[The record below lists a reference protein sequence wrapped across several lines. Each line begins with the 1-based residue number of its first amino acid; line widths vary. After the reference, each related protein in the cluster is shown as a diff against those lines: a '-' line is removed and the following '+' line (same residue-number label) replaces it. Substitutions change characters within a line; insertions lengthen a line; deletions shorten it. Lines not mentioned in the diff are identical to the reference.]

1 MRVAG
6 YIRVSTDKDGQKESP
21 ENQKQLIL
29 DFITEN
35 HFDLYDLYIDVKTGT
50 TDNREGLKRLIQDA
64 KNKEFDVIVAKE
76 LSRLGRNVE
85 LLFQLRRIAE
95 TKGVRLVTLDGKV
108 DTQDVNKQAMF
119 GLYAWIYEQESQGI
133 SDRIK
138 SVFNSKYK
146 SGKFIGSIPPYGYEL
161 KDKKLIVRDDYT
173 VDIVHDIFNK
183 YLEGWGHDKIARYL
197 SKNDIPTPSQ
207 VIGKSNAG
215 LYWQG
220 STVKKILQNPHYVGD
235 LVQGRETTMN
245 VTNKTRKRNDSADW
259 VTIPNTHKPIISRE
273 VFEQVQSLLEE
284 KAKRGRG
291 GTRKKKHLFTNIAYC
306 SDCGNGMWYR
316 ANRKGYICGTYAK
329 HGNKACTNH
338 VIKEQLL
345 KKIILDDLKRMA
357 DDLEHPNLES
367 KIEKKVKATAKQN
380 ESRLQ
385 SIEKQFQKQNEL
397 KRNALQ
403 KFISEDIS
411 KQDYDYFVST
421 VQEKLQQLEIEKAEI
436 KKAIDRKKA
445 AIKISAILEQLKAF
459 LNFNTLTTEMLLRF
473 VEKIEVTESKDVK
486 IYYKFAQ
493 VEGL

>member
-29 DFITEN
+29 NFIN
-35 HFDLYDLYIDVKTGT
+35 QNQYDLSTFYTDVKTGT
-50 TDNREGLKRLIQDA
+50 TDKREGLKQLIQDA
-64 KNKEFDVIVAKE
+64 EDKKFDIIVAKE
-76 LSRLGRNVE
+76 LSRLGRNN
-85 LLFQLRRIAE
+85 LLLQQLERLFE
-95 TKGVRLVTLDGKV
+95 TKGIRLVTTDGSM
-108 DTQDVNKQAMF
+108 DTDDPTKKGLF
-119 GLYAWIYEQESQGI
+119 GLYAWLYQKESQGI

-138 SVFNSKYK
+138 SVFHMKYK
-146 SGKFIGSIPPYGYEL
+146 NGKFLGSIPPYGYEL
-161 KDKKLIVRDDYT
+161 KAKRLVIRDDFTVGIVRD
-173 VDIVHDIFNK
+173 IFSK

-197 SKNDIPTPSQ
+197 TNKDIPTPSQ
-207 VIGKSNAG
+207 VVGKSKVS

-220 STVKKILQNPHYVGD
+220 STVKKILKNPHYVGD
-235 LVQGRETTMN
+235 LVQGRETTLS
-245 VTNKTRKRNDSADW
+245 VTNKTRKINDPKDW
-259 VTIPNTHKPIISRE
+259 ITISDTHEPIISRE
-273 VFEQVQSLLEE
+273 VFEQVQSLLEQ
-284 KAKRGRG
+284 KARRGRG

-345 KKIILDDLKRMA
+345 KEIILDDLKKMA
-357 DDLEHPNLES
+357 DDLEHPDLEN

-385 SIEKQFQKQNEL
+385 SIEKQVQKQKEL

-411 KQDYDYFVST
+411 KQDYDDFVST
-421 VQEKLQQLEIEKAEI
+421 VQEKLQLLEIEKAEI
-436 KKAIDRKKA
+436 KRATDEKKA

-459 LNFNTLTTEMLLRF
+459 LNFNALTTEMLLRF

-486 IYYKFAQ
+486 VYYKFAQ

>member
-1 MRVAG
+1 MKIAG
-6 YIRVSTDKDGQKESP
+6 YIRVSTNNEGQKESP
-21 ENQKQLIL
+21 ENQRHMIL
-29 DFITEN
+29 DYITEN
-35 HFDLYDLYIDVKTGT
+35 QHDLYDFYTDIQTGT

-64 KNKEFDVIVAKE
+64 ENREFDVIVAKE

-85 LLFQLRRIAE
+85 LLYQLKRVAD
-95 TKGVRLVTLDGKV
+95 TKGVRLITLDGKV
-108 DTQDVNKQAMF
+108 DTQDFSKQAMF
-119 GLYAWIYEQESQGI
+119 GLYAWIYESESQRI

-138 SVFNSKYK
+138 SVFHMKYK
-146 SGKFIGSIPPYGYEL
+146 SGKFLGSVPPYGYGL
-161 KDKKLIVRDDYT
+161 KDKKLIIRDDYT
-173 VDIVHDIFNK
+173 VSVVKDIFEK

-197 SKNDIPTPSQ
+197 TNNDIPTPSQ
-207 VIGKSNAG
+207 VIGKANSG

-220 STVKKILQNPHYVGD
+220 STVKKILKNPHYVGD

-245 VTNKTRKRNDSADW
+245 VTNKTRKVNDKSEW
-259 VTIPNTHKPIISRE
+259 ITISDAHEPIIPRD
-273 VFEQVQSLLEE
+273 VFEQVQSLLEQ

-291 GTRKKKHLFTNIAYC
+291 GTRKQKHLFTNIAYC
-306 SDCGNGMWYR
+306 SDCGKSMHYR
-316 ANRKGYICGTYAK
+316 INRKGYICGSYAK
-329 HGNKACTNH
+329 HGKKACSSH

-345 KKIILDDLKRMA
+345 KEIILDDLKKMA

-367 KIEKKVKATAKQN
+367 KIKKKVRATAKQN

-385 SIEKQFQKQNEL
+385 SIEKKIQKQMEL
-397 KRNALQ
+397 KHNALQ
-403 KFISEDIS
+403 KYIADDIS
-411 KQDYDYFVST
+411 KQDYDDFVNT

-436 KKAIDRKKA
+436 ISAIDSKKA

-473 VEKIEVTESKDVK
+473 VEKIEVTENKDVK

>member
-6 YIRVSTDKDGQKESP
+6 YIRVSTNKEGQKESP
-21 ENQKQLIL
+21 ENQKQMIL

-35 HFDLYDLYIDVKTGT
+35 HFDLFDFYTDVQTGT

-64 KNKEFDVIVAKE
+64 ENKEFDVIIAKE

-85 LLFQLRRIAE
+85 LLYQLRRVADN
-95 TKGVRLVTLDGKV
+95 KGVRLITLDGKV
-108 DTQDVNKQAMF
+108 DTQDFSKQAMF
-119 GLYAWIYEQESQGI
+119 GLYAWIYESESQRI

-138 SVFNSKYK
+138 SVFHMKYK
-146 SGKFIGSIPPYGYEL
+146 NGKFLGSIPPYGYEL
-161 KDKKLIVRDDYT
+161 KDKRLVIRDDYT
-173 VDIVHDIFNK
+173 VDIVRDIFNK

-197 SKNDIPTPSQ
+197 TNRDIPTPSQ
-207 VIGKSNAG
+207 VVGKSNAG

-220 STVKKILQNPHYVGD
+220 STVKKILKNPHYVGD

-245 VTNKTRKRNDSADW
+245 VTNKTRRVNDQSEW
-259 VTIPNTHKPIISRE
+259 ITISDAHKPIISRDM
-273 VFEQVQSLLEE
+273 FEQVQSLLEQ

-291 GTRKKKHLFTNIAYC
+291 GTRKRKHLFTNIAYC
-306 SDCGNGMWYR
+306 SDCGKAMHYR
-316 ANRKGYICGTYAK
+316 INRKGYICGSYAK
-329 HGNKACTNH
+329 HGKKACSSH

-345 KKIILDDLKRMA
+345 KEIILDDLKKMA

-367 KIEKKVKATAKQN
+367 KIEKRVRATAKQN

-385 SIEKQFQKQNEL
+385 SIEKQIQKQMEL
-397 KRNALQ
+397 KHNALQ
-403 KFISEDIS
+403 KYIADDIS
-411 KQDYDYFVST
+411 KQDYDDFVNT
-421 VQEKLQQLEIEKAEI
+421 VQGKLQQFEIEKAEI
-436 KKAIDRKKA
+436 KRATDEKKA

-459 LNFNTLTTEMLLRF
+459 LNFNALTTEMLLRF
-473 VEKIEVTESKDVK
+473 VERIEVTESKDVK